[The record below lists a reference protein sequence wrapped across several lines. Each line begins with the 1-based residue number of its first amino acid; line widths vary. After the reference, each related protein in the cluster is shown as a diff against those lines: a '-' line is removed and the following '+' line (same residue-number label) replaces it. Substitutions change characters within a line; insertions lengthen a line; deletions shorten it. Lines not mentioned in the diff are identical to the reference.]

1 MIHPWLHE
9 NANGVRIL
17 LFVVPRASKTS
28 VEGVHDER
36 LRVRVAAP
44 PVDGEANKEIVR
56 FFANLL
62 DVAKSDVSIEQ
73 GSTGRRKTLEIAG
86 ILPAD
91 ALMALKI

>member
-73 GSTGRRKTLEIAG
+73 GSTGRRKTLEIVG
-86 ILPAD
+86 ISPAD